1 MKYCKQ
7 CGRPIPDL
15 ENGNR
20 MYCTNMCYEAAKRIR
35 QNAKYA
41 DLKSRQAYLRQS
53 ERLLEILF
61 DQYGPQQYLSAAW
74 LEDRQFDFNLSQ
86 GIMTIEGNRAN
97 IVGKY
102 AYVIF
107 TNQTVRIWKI

>member
-7 CGRPIPDL
+7 CGRPIPDR

-20 MYCTNMCYEAAKRIR
+20 VYCTNICYEAAKRIR

-41 DLKSRQAYLRQS
+41 DLKSRDAYLQQS
-53 ERLLEILF
+53 ELILTDLF
-61 DQYGPQQYLSAAW
+61 NKYGPNQYLPATW
-74 LEDRQFDFNLSQ
+74 LEDWQFDFNLSQ

-102 AYVIF
+102 AYVLYSNKTI
-107 TNQTVRIWKI
+107 RIWKI